1 MRTPEIPQNNRPG
14 AGFFVPFF
22 HLVAASIC
30 KAFGRLAVA
39 PRSTTCQRVL
49 SGLTE

>member
-1 MRTPEIPQNNRPG
+1 MRTLEIPQNNRPG

-39 PRSTTCQRVL
+39 PLDDLPEGAV
-49 SGLTE
+49 GAD